1 MSAFNRL
8 NHLKELTTPVIDDNA
23 GTISVTFTFDELHAF
38 SEHVDWCIYE
48 QDQPVNDNLQSFID
62 KVLYDNKL
70 DSLSEGKDYDS
81 KVDALVDS
89 MKGTGDYNKIPDRY

>member
-1 MSAFNRL
+1 MRNFDKINY
-8 NHLKELTTPVIDDNA
+8 LKELQVPVIDDNA

-62 KVLYDNKL
+62 KLL
-70 DSLSEGKDYDS
+70 
-81 KVDALVDS
+81 
-89 MKGTGDYNKIPDRY
+89 YNKRNTAPKIKQVNLHKEEW